1 MIAAV
6 AAGAALV
13 AVTAAGGHP
22 APGAPHCPIFP
33 ASNPWNRRVDNLPVA
48 ANSQAIVNSIGAST
62 GLHADFGSG
71 TYQGETIG
79 IPYEVVNRHAFRA
92 PFKFA
97 YADES
102 DKGRYP
108 VGRHPPIEGGPRS
121 TGDRHVLIVD
131 RGRCRLYELFDA
143 VPQHG
148 GRRWSAGSGVFYCR
162 GPIP

>member
-1 MIAAV
+1 MRKGRVLAAMIAAV

-13 AVTAAGGHP
+13 AVTAAAAHR
-22 APGAPHCPIFP
+22 AHGAPHCPIFP
-33 ASNPWNRRVDNLPVA
+33 ASNPCNRRVDNLPGA

-108 VGRHPPIEGGPRS
+108 VGRHPPIEGGPNA
-121 TGDRHVLIVD
+121 TGDRHILMID
-131 RGRCRLYELFDA
+131 RDACKLYQVGAAYPHD
-143 VPQHG
+143 H
-148 GRRWSAGSGVFYCR
+148 GRRWTA
-162 GPIP
+162 